1 MDKVKCKDRLQ
12 RMLKL
17 QTPIFFLQS
26 CDTLDTDAGFLEE
39 PKRKK
44 TSSRKFFQRKD
55 AKHKDTNGLTGNGS
69 ESKKDSEA
77 MIIRSNGRDDGV
89 LRRSSMGVVEEK
101 SRVVPNGIY
110 CTSVAFSQERPET
123 AVGVGERASCDPLLS
138 AERVAIL
145 DVEEVEQ
152 GGEKEEKEEEKEAKS
167 CEEYNLQIV
176 SHV

>member
-1 MDKVKCKDRLQ
+1 MI
-12 RMLKL
+12 
-17 QTPIFFLQS
+17 IFLLQS

-69 ESKKDSEA
+69 ERKKDSDA

-89 LRRSSMGVVEEK
+89 LRRSSLGVVEEK

-110 CTSVAFSQERPET
+110 CTSVAFCQERPET
-123 AVGVGERASCDPLLS
+123 AGVAEPAGCDALLS

-152 GGEKEEKEEEKEAKS
+152 GEEKEEKKEEEEKEAKS

>member
-1 MDKVKCKDRLQ
+1 M
-12 RMLKL
+12 
-17 QTPIFFLQS
+17 TIFLFMINFLLQS

-39 PKRKK
+39 PKRRK

-69 ESKKDSEA
+69 ESKKDSDA

-89 LRRSSMGVVEEK
+89 LRRSSLGVVEEK

-110 CTSVAFSQERPET
+110 CTSVAFCQERPET
-123 AVGVGERASCDPLLS
+123 AAGAGERALLS
-138 AERVAIL
+138 TERVAIL

-152 GGEKEEKEEEKEAKS
+152 GEEKEEEKEAKS

>member
-1 MDKVKCKDRLQ
+1 MVQADLPYDGFF
-12 RMLKL
+12 MI
-17 QTPIFFLQS
+17 IFLLQS
-26 CDTLDTDAGFLEE
+26 CDTLDTDAGFVEE
-39 PKRKK
+39 PKRRKA
-44 TSSRKFFQRKD
+44 SSRKFFQRKD

-69 ESKKDSEA
+69 EGKKDSEA

-123 AVGVGERASCDPLLS
+123 AGGGERASCDPLLS

-152 GGEKEEKEEEKEAKS
+152 GEEKEEEEKEAKS

>member
-1 MDKVKCKDRLQ
+1 MI
-12 RMLKL
+12 
-17 QTPIFFLQS
+17 IFLLQS

-55 AKHKDTNGLTGNGS
+55 AKHKDTNGLTGINGS
-69 ESKKDSEA
+69 ESKKDSDA

-89 LRRSSMGVVEEK
+89 LRRSSLGVVEEK

-110 CTSVAFSQERPET
+110 CTSVAFCQERPET
-123 AVGVGERASCDPLLS
+123 AGVAEPAGCDALLS

-152 GGEKEEKEEEKEAKS
+152 GEEKEEEEEKEGEEKEAKS

>member
-1 MDKVKCKDRLQ
+1 
-12 RMLKL
+12 
-17 QTPIFFLQS
+17 
-26 CDTLDTDAGFLEE
+26 
-39 PKRKK
+39 
-44 TSSRKFFQRKD
+44 
-55 AKHKDTNGLTGNGS
+55 
-69 ESKKDSEA
+69 
-77 MIIRSNGRDDGV
+77 
-89 LRRSSMGVVEEK
+89 MGVVEEK

-123 AVGVGERASCDPLLS
+123 AGAGERASCDPLLS

-152 GGEKEEKEEEKEAKS
+152 GEEKEKEEEKEAKS